1 MQQCR
6 TFVKSS
12 IILKQNVA
20 YVQNDLK
27 QDFILSDSA
36 RIIKIY
42 IIIQFEWSRDVNVII
57 KNEDCLIILTS
68 LLWSVLGACLE
79 SVRYNSKFAP
89 RSV

>member
-12 IILKQNVA
+12 IFLKQNVA

-27 QDFILSDSA
+27 QNFILCDSA
-36 RIIKIY
+36 RIIEIY
-42 IIIQFEWSRDVNVII
+42 IIIQFEWSRDANVII

-79 SVRYNSKFAP
+79 SVRYNSNHAP